1 MTGDMECKSS
11 EFLHIGKVCNILSL
25 RKSEHYITWREGGGK
40 LAVVLYV
47 RQYLCLVFSI
57 WFLVLEF
64 ISSLWLAHYV
74 G

>member
-1 MTGDMECKSS
+1 MNFCTLEKY
-11 EFLHIGKVCNILSL
+11 VILSL
-25 RKSEHYITWREGGGK
+25 RKSEHYITWRGEGGGK

-57 WFLVLEF
+57 WFLALEF